1 VTDVIGPLRAPKSPP
16 PEVVASP
23 RVTALAADP
32 SPTAL
37 AVFWAE
43 AAERRTPLVEPLEG
57 EPGHRVVTFLWRDR
71 GGTREVVLLANKL
84 TDPSVWDRSVLER
97 LPGTDVW
104 HRSYRLRAD
113 WRGSYHLAPDD
124 QPARARPPA
133 AATGPARRWRGRA
146 AHAVPDPLNPAR
158 FPGPD
163 GLPELSVA
171 ELPGAPPQPWWESRP
186 GVPAGEVSPHWLEG
200 EQLGAARRVWVYTPA
215 GHVPG
220 AHALPVAVLLDG
232 AQWTGRL
239 AAPATLDNLIA
250 AGRIPP
256 LIALMPDAGDTATR
270 WRELACS
277 EAFLAFLT
285 GELLPWATGRWG
297 ISADPADTLIA
308 GASLGGLTALFAGL
322 RAPARFGCVLAQ
334 SASLWWPAREEF
346 AADSGRLIREFAT
359 APRQPLRIFLEVG
372 LQEWIPLPLHRHLRD
387 VLDAKGYDLRYR
399 EYHGGHD
406 ALCWRGGLADGLIAL
421 LAR

>member
-1 VTDVIGPLRAPKSPP
+1 MTDPLRAPKSPP

-23 RVTALAADP
+23 RVAALAADP
-32 SPTAL
+32 SAAAL
-37 AVFWAE
+37 AAFWAE
-43 AAERRTPLVEPLEG
+43 VAERGSPLVEPLDG
-57 EPGHRVVTFLWRDR
+57 DPDHRVVTFLWRDR
-71 GGTREVVLLANKL
+71 GGTGEVVLMANKL
-84 TDPSVWDRSVLER
+84 TDPSVWPASVLER

-113 WRGSYHLAPDD
+113 WRASYHLAPDD
-124 QPARARPPA
+124 DLARAAPSAP
-133 AATGPARRWRGRA
+133 ATGPAQRWSGRA
-146 AHAVPDPLNPAR
+146 AGAVPDPLNPSR

-163 GLPELSVA
+163 GLPELSVV
-171 ELPGAPPQPWWESRP
+171 ELPAAPPQPWWRVRP
-186 GVPAGEVSPHWLEG
+186 GVPAGEVRAHRPG
-200 EQLGAARRVWVYTPA
+200 ERIVWVYTP
-215 GHVPG
+215 PG
-220 AHALPVAVLLDG
+220 YRATGDPLPVAVLLDG
-232 AQWTGRL
+232 GQWTGRL

-250 AGRIPP
+250 AGAIPP
-256 LIALMPDAGDTATR
+256 LIALMPDAVDTATR

-285 GELLPWATGRWG
+285 DELLPWAGERWA
-297 ISADPADTLIA
+297 ISADPAGTLVA

-346 AADSGRLIREFAT
+346 AADSGRLIRAFAT
-359 APRQPLRIFLEVG
+359 TPRQPLRIFLEVG

-387 VLDAKGYDLRYR
+387 VLDAKGYDLHYR

-406 ALCWRGGLADGLIAL
+406 ALCWRGGFADGLISL
-421 LAR
+421 WGR